1 MAKESIV
8 LAEKNAREFKWK
20 ASTPD
25 GKTIQGVAT
34 AATIGDV
41 SSELLRRGLYPIDGG
56 IKPSASGLSF
66 DKEISLRKTSKHRS
80 LVIAARQIATMLDSG
95 LTYLQALDVVLDD
108 CEDHILADGLAAVR
122 EDVRQGGLLAESM
135 VKYPNSFPDLMI
147 NLIRA
152 GEVSGNVKAA
162 MNQVADSLEAEDE
175 LRAKVRKAMMY
186 PTVVLVLSTIIFAFL
201 MMYLVPT
208 FAKMYD
214 ELSFGEA
221 KLPALT
227 RMVVSVSSF
236 MTSPWVGIVIVGL
249 VVGLFWYRSH
259 KRDQNVREFVDP
271 LKIKM
276 PVFGN
281 LFHKIAIARFCRN
294 LSNLLAAGVDTLEAL
309 DITSKTVGNIM
320 IERATLEA
328 LEAHK
333 QGKLLVDPLR
343 AEPLFPAMLIQ
354 MVLVGEESGRLA
366 YMLGKAADI
375 YDRDIDAIT
384 DNMSALIEPLFM
396 MVLAGMVG
404 TTAVAIYLP
413 YISIGDVIGE

>member
-1 MAKESIV
+1 MAKETIV
-8 LAEKNAREFKWK
+8 LAENNAREFKWK
-20 ASTPD
+20 ATKPD
-25 GKTIQGVAT
+25 GKVISGIAT

-41 SSELLRRGLYPIDGG
+41 AAELLNRGLYPVDGG
-56 IKPSASGLSF
+56 IKATASGMSL
-66 DKEISLRKTSKHRS
+66 DKEISFRKTSKHRS
-80 LVIAARQIATMLDSG
+80 LVISARQIATMLDSG
-95 LTYLQALDVVLDD
+95 LTYLQALDVVLED

-135 VKYPNSFPDLMI
+135 AKYPNSFPELMI
-147 NLIRA
+147 NLVRA
-152 GEVSGNVKAA
+152 GEASGMVKDA
-162 MNQVADSLEAEDE
+162 MNQVANSLEAEDE

-186 PTVVLVLSTIIFAFL
+186 PTVVLVLSSIIFTFL

-214 ELSFGEA
+214 ELSFGKA
-221 KLPALT
+221 KLPKLT
-227 RMVVSVSSF
+227 QMVVNVSDF
-236 MTSPWVGIVIVGL
+236 MTSPWIGGVLVGL
-249 VVGLFWYRSH
+249 VAFFFWYRSH
-259 KRDQNVREFVDP
+259 KRDMKVREIVDP

-281 LFHKIAIARFCRN
+281 LFHKIALARFCRN
-294 LSNLLAAGVDTLEAL
+294 LSGLLSAGVDTLEAL
-309 DITSKTVGNIM
+309 EITSKTVGNIM

-333 QGKLLVDPLR
+333 QGKLLVEPLK
-343 AEPLFPAMLIQ
+343 AEPLFPPMLIQ
-354 MVLVGEESGRLA
+354 MVQVGEESGRLA

-375 YDRDIDAIT
+375 YDRDVDAIT

-396 MVLAGMVG
+396 MLLAGMVG

-413 YISIGDVIGE
+413 YINIGDIIGE